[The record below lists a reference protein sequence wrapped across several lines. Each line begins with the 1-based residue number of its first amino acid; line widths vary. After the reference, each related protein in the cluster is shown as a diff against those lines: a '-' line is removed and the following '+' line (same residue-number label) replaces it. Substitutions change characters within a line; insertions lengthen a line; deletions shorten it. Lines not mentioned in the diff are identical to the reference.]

1 MGKLKMLLNAGQDVN
16 YVEETAEAATSNGFE
31 GFWGNLVSTVSTWV
45 VQTGLRIVIALVLMF
60 ITFKIVSRFARRVER
75 LGSKPNYDKTI
86 MRVLAYAIN
95 IGGKSLILVC
105 LVGFLGIDTS
115 GITALIASLGV
126 CIGLAV
132 NGAVANIAGGVLLLV
147 TRPFRV
153 DDYIEAQ
160 GVSGTVL
167 DIHLVNTKIQTP
179 DNKIIYIPNGELANG
194 NITNYSV
201 NDQRRVDLTFSI
213 SYDNNFNDAKAVIE
227 RVCNEHDLVLKDK
240 AKTIRVSAHGDN
252 SIDITTKVWVN
263 RTDYWTVYFDLL
275 ETVKLEFDKAG
286 IKIPYNQLDVHVK
299 ND

>member
-1 MGKLKMLLNAGQDVN
+1 MSAIKMLLTAGQDVN
-16 YVEETAEAATSNGFE
+16 YVENTAESATNTGFE

-60 ITFKIVSRFARRVER
+60 ITFKIVSRLARKIEK
-75 LGSKPNYDKTI
+75 LGSKPNYDKTL
-86 MRVLAYAIN
+86 MRVLAYGVN

-105 LVGFLGIDTS
+105 LIGFLGIDTS

-126 CIGLAV
+126 CVGLAV

-160 GVSGTVL
+160 GVSGTVI

-194 NITNYSV
+194 NITNYSA
-201 NDQRRVDLTFSI
+201 NDKRRVDLTFSI
-213 SYDNNFNDAKAVIE
+213 SYDNNFNEAKAVIE
-227 RVCNEHDLVLKDK
+227 RVCSEHELILNDM
-240 AKTIRVSAHGDN
+240 AKTIRVSAHN
-252 SIDITTKVWVN
+252 QSSIDIATKVWVN
-263 RTDYWTVYFDLL
+263 RADYWTVYFDLL
-275 ETVKLEFDKAG
+275 ETVKVEFDKAG
-286 IKIPYNQLDVHVK
+286 IVVPYNQLDVHVK
-299 ND
+299 HD